1 MSFESLLAALTPAND
16 RVPVAI
22 EIDSTFDGDG
32 KQRLAKLALNA
43 VLLQELRAALS
54 GSGSVT
60 NDGMVFPILSSRLT
74 GEDVTF
80 FRHHQNR
87 SHLIRE
93 AIEGETVL
101 NGRSPASEYVC
112 VIRQVR
118 SGFRTVV
125 AIDAALLIA
134 DPSTRAARLH
144 SDEALS
150 LLFDTV
156 TSVAPGTPI
165 SMDAIIAYLD
175 GAHSQ
180 TATADGA
187 ARKLS

>member
-1 MSFESLLAALTPAND
+1 MSFESLLAVFTPAND
-16 RVPVAI
+16 RVPVAV
-22 EIDSTFDGDG
+22 EIDSTFDGEG
-32 KQRLAKLALNA
+32 KLMLSKLASNTK
-43 VLLQELRAALS
+43 LLQELRTALS

-74 GEDVTF
+74 AEDVTF
-80 FRHHQNR
+80 FREHPNR
-87 SHLIRE
+87 AHLIRE
-93 AIEGETVL
+93 AIEDEPVL

-112 VIRQVR
+112 VVRQIR

-125 AIDAALLIA
+125 AMEAALLIA

-144 SDEALS
+144 SEDTAS
-150 LLFDTV
+150 LLFDMA

-165 SMDAIIAYLD
+165 SLDAIIAYLD

-180 TATADGA
+180 TATEDGA
-187 ARKLS
+187 RRLS